1 MDLIDRTKLPF
12 EIGDEVTYA
21 GDSEIHTIIGYFFSR
36 GFNNY
41 DCNYGYIIDNVITSG
56 EYGLSNFC
64 YDEIGRP
71 LNVSESFY
79 VLPSSLTLITE
90 ENMKEFTKKDLKTG
104 MIVELN
110 STARYLVL
118 GDTLVGIDN
127 QLLLSYYNENLTL
140 KCNNMD
146 SIKRY
151 TICKVYKK
159 YVSHWGGGFKEGL
172 YNDVILI
179 WERPKVVEL
188 SMEEIA
194 NKLGIPV
201 NQLRIK
207 K

>member
-21 GDSEIHTIIGYFFSR
+21 GDNEVHTIIGYFFSR
-36 GFNNY
+36 GFNHY
-41 DCNYGYIIDNVITSG
+41 DGSYGYIIDNIITRR
-56 EYGLSNFC
+56 YGLSNFC
-64 YDEIGRP
+64 YDEIGRL
-71 LNVSESFY
+71 LNLSEGFY
-79 VLPSSLTLITE
+79 VLPSSLTLITDK
-90 ENMKEFTKKDLKTG
+90 NMKEFTKKDLKTG
-104 MIVELN
+104 MIVELKDQE
-110 STARYLVL
+110 RYLVL

-127 QLLLSYYNENLTL
+127 QSLLSYYNEDLTL
-140 KCNNMD
+140 KCNNID
-146 SIKRY
+146 SIKRC

-159 YVSHWGGGFKEGL
+159 YDGHWGGGFKEGL
-172 YNDVILI
+172 HNDVILI

>member
-1 MDLIDRTKLPF
+1 MDLIDRTKLPL
-12 EIGDEVTYA
+12 EIGDKVTYT
-21 GDSEIHTIIGYFFSR
+21 GDNEIHTIIGYYFSN

-41 DCNYGYIIDNVITSG
+41 DNPYGYVIDNRYPG
-56 EYGLSNFC
+56 HKAFDYG
-64 YDEIGRP
+64 YDKKGNH
-71 LNVSESFY
+71 LNLNNSTNEY
-79 VLPSSLTLITE
+79 VLTYNIKLINTE
-90 ENMKEFTKKDLKTG
+90 NKKEFTKKDLKTG
-104 MIVELN
+104 MIVELKN
-110 STARYLVL
+110 STRYLVL

-127 QLLLSYYNENLTL
+127 QLLLSYYNEDLTL
-140 KCNNMD
+140 KSNTD
-146 SIKRY
+146 IKGP

-159 YVSHWGGGFKEGL
+159 YDGHWGGGFKEGL
-172 YNDVILI
+172 YTDIVLI

>member
-71 LNVSESFY
+71 LSLSESFY

-104 MIVELN
+104 MIVELKN
-110 STARYLVL
+110 STRYLVL
-118 GDTLVGIDN
+118 GDILVGIDN
-127 QLLLSYYNENLTL
+127 QLLLSYYNEDLTL
-140 KCNNMD
+140 KSNTD
-146 SIKRY
+146 IKGP

-159 YVSHWGGGFKEGL
+159 YDGHWGGGFKEGL
-172 YNDVILI
+172 YTDIVLI

-201 NQLRIK
+201 TQLRIK